1 MYAVND
7 YIPDEDEI
15 SNSGLAIMD
24 GWELIS
30 LSSDGFELAVNFTDP
45 LRISAGEEPDLL
57 LIQLNLSDFE
67 DAEGNKLPESVVKY
81 APIPTQMGSAAEAK
95 QI

>member
-1 MYAVND
+1 
-7 YIPDEDEI
+7 
-15 SNSGLAIMD
+15 MD

-30 LSSDGFELAVNFTDP
+30 LSAEGFDLTVNFTDP

-67 DAEGNKLPESVVKY
+67 DAEGNKMSESVVKY
-81 APIPTQMGSAAEAK
+81 ALIPT
-95 QI
+95 

>member
-1 MYAVND
+1 MYAVKD
-7 YIPDEDEI
+7 YIPDDDEI

-24 GWELIS
+24 GWELLS
-30 LSSDGFELAVNFTDP
+30 LSANGFELTVNFTDP

-67 DAEGNKLPESVVKY
+67 DAEGNQLPESVVKY
-81 APIPTQMGSAAEAK
+81 ALIPT
-95 QI
+95 